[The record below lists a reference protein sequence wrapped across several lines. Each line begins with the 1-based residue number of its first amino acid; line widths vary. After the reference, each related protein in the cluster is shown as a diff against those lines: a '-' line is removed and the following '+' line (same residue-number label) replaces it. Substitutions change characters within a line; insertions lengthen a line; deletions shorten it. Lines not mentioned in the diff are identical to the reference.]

1 LLAAHTVTT
10 VHYLVT
16 QARGARVARDVVGLM
31 LQVFAI
37 ATVDAGVLK
46 RAVELEFADFE
57 DAVSAA
63 AAEATACE
71 LIATRNAKDFKR
83 SPVVA
88 VDPLTAVAHVELG
101 PVRVSEPK
109 PAYGR
114 SRRRPRVPA

>member
-1 LLAAHTVTT
+1 
-10 VHYLVT
+10 
-16 QARGARVARDVVGLM
+16 M